1 MNIYPVQMSNLNAK
15 TTNFKAKFIS
25 NQISEELVRCSS
37 KEDVANFNAVC
48 EALKTAKNDNY
59 SYFLSG
65 VTSNYGVCCGNEVND
80 KFIGLNYKTSLKG
93 ATGNLR
99 NWILRTENIVSGG
112 YEKQNLL
119 KEITQYLKNIVAE
132 NSSHS
137 TYNSAEMVVKK
148 ATFVSKVI

>member
-15 TTNFKAKFIS
+15 TTNFKAKFLP

-37 KEDVANFNAVC
+37 KEDVADFNAVC
-48 EALKTAKNDNY
+48 EALKTAKNDSY

-65 VTSNYGVCCGNEVND
+65 VTSSYGVCCENEVDD

-99 NWILRTENIVSGG
+99 NWFLRSEGVVSGG
-112 YEKQNLL
+112 YEKQNVL
-119 KEITQYLKNIVAE
+119 KEITQYLKNIVLE
-132 NSSHS
+132 NTHHS
-137 TYNSAEMVVKK
+137 TYNPTEVLVKK
-148 ATFVSKVI
+148 ASFLSKVI